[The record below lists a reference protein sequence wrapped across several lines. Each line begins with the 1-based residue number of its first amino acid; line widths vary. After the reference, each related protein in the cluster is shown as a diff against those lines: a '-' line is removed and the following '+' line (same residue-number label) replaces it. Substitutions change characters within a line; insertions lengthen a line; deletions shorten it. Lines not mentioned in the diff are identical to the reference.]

1 MVPLVHFRQFDHA
14 DLKYTKQNRNLVISN
29 LTDTDIHLFHIV
41 PSDSGG
47 HACGARA

>member
-1 MVPLVHFRQFDHA
+1 MVPFVRFRQCDHA

-29 LTDTDIHLFHIV
+29 LADTDIDLLHIV

-47 HACGARA
+47 RARGARA